1 MLLDKCIRDINQ
13 HLRSTLAPPN
23 NMHVMKMNSL
33 LELVMQLRITQSQ
46 LTALN
51 LLQKVS
57 ATVTVCSMLY
67 VVCLVRTCVCVY
79 ICVHYCVCS

>member
-1 MLLDKCIRDINQ
+1 MPTEEFLLLLDKCIRDINQ

-57 ATVTVCSMLY
+57 VTV
-67 VVCLVRTCVCVY
+67 
-79 ICVHYCVCS
+79 I